1 MGSPLLHVGATV
13 QCSHGGTAS
22 ATSPNTK
29 VLVNNQPTVTMSAP
43 YTIAG
48 CSHTVSS
55 APSPCVTAQWTVAA
69 MRVTSNGLALVLM
82 DSQATC
88 IPNGTPLM
96 QIQAQTRV
104 TAS

>member
-13 QCSHGGTAS
+13 QCSHGGTATP
-22 ATSPNTK
+22 TSPNSR

-43 YTIAG
+43 YSVAV
-48 CSHTVSS
+48 CSHTVSNT
-55 APSPCVTAQWTVAA
+55 PSPCVTAQWTRAA
-69 MRVTSNGLALVLM
+69 IRVTSSNLPLVLM
-82 DSQATC
+82 DSQAICT
-88 IPNGTPLM
+88 PNGTPLM